1 MQIHQIKTIHKE
13 KEPKRVGRGGKRG
26 TYCGRGGKGQTAR
39 AGHKMQPVIREL
51 IKRYPKLRGYRFG
64 TGKKEDF
71 VVVNLDVLEKNFDQK
86 SIVSPEKLLEK
97 GLVRKLFNRVPGV
110 KILGKAELT
119 KVLIVENCFVSKGA
133 KELIEKA
140 GGQVVESKGQK
151 AKTAKAQV
159 KTARNV
165 QRLEKKAKAQ
175 EKVKAKEAS
184 AKASQAKA
192 KADKDA
198 KSAKQ
203 KATKAAPAAAKNK
216 K

>member
-13 KEPKRVGRGGKRG
+13 REPKRVGRGGKRG

-71 VVVNLDVLEKNFDQK
+71 VVVNLNVLEKNFDQK

-97 GLVRKLFNRVPGV
+97 GLVRKLFNRVPGI

-119 KVLIVENCFVSKGA
+119 KVLIVEDCFVSKGA
-133 KELIEKA
+133 KELIERA

-165 QRLEKKAKAQ
+165 QRLEKKAKVQ
-175 EKVKAKEAS
+175 EKIKAKEAA

-192 KADKDA
+192 KAAKDA
-198 KSAKQ
+198 KVSKKAKPAVPSA
-203 KATKAAPAAAKNK
+203 TKNK

>member
-71 VVVNLDVLEKNFDQK
+71 VVVNLNVLEKNFDQK

-97 GLVRKLFNRVPGV
+97 GLVRKLFNRVPGI

-119 KVLIVENCFVSKGA
+119 KVLIVEDCFVSKGA
-133 KELIEKA
+133 KELIERA

-165 QRLEKKAKAQ
+165 QRLEKKAKVQ
-175 EKVKAKEAS
+175 EKIKAKEAA

-192 KADKDA
+192 KAAKDA
-198 KSAKQ
+198 KVSKKAKPAVPSA
-203 KATKAAPAAAKNK
+203 TKNK